1 MLSLRRLIP
10 VSVALFV
17 SLGPAAAFAAPKGV
31 IEGRVVNG
39 ATGNPQPG
47 VEVTLVG
54 ATQNGDES
62 LERTETTSRT
72 GTYRFTGLPTGD
84 DRLYALDATYAG
96 GLFAGRAV
104 SIPSD
109 SERTPVIETTL
120 RVWDTTT
127 DPAAIFVRRNDVFV
141 VPADGRA
148 GVVES
153 VTVVNPTDFAYIG
166 RAGQTEG
173 AGGPS
178 TPSLGFALPGGA
190 SERGVRILD
199 ADLDIPRIVQ
209 TDFGFGVTVAIPP
222 GENRITYT
230 YELPSSGG
238 SFDVSRSAL
247 YSIGE
252 FSVYAADPLGV
263 ESNRLDGGDSVDI
276 EGTTY
281 RRWATDD
288 SIDPGDPVQAVAI
301 ARAGLEP
308 GLVAGIAAAV
318 ALTVVLGLL
327 AYRRARRPP
336 TTIGTARA
344 PRPALATRADVIE
357 AIAALD
363 VAYQAGNVSESD
375 WRTRRNELKEE
386 LRDFAPEHAR

>member
-1 MLSLRRLIP
+1 MHSMRRLIL
-10 VSVALFV
+10 VSVALLS
-17 SLGPAAAFAAPKGV
+17 SLGPAAAYAAPVGA

-39 ATGNPQPG
+39 VTGEPQPG
-47 VEVTLVG
+47 VDVTLVG
-54 ATQNGDES
+54 ATQDGGES
-62 LERTETTSRT
+62 LERTATTNRT
-72 GTYRFTGLPTGD
+72 GAYSFTGLPTGD
-84 DRLYALDATYAG
+84 DRLYALDATFDG

-109 SERTPVIETTL
+109 GEQMPVIETTL
-120 RVWDTTT
+120 RVWETTT

-141 VPADGRA
+141 VPDDGRA

-166 RAGQTEG
+166 RGAETEG
-173 AGGPS
+173 AGAANA
-178 TPSLGFALPGGA
+178 PSLGFALPAGA
-190 SERGVRILD
+190 SERGVRILH
-199 ADLDIPRIVQ
+199 ADLDIPRIVR
-209 TDFGFGVTVAIPP
+209 TDFGFGVTIAIPP

-230 YELPSSGG
+230 YELPGSGG

-247 YSIGE
+247 YSLGE
-252 FSVYAADPLGV
+252 FSVYAADPLEV
-263 ESNRLDGGDSVDI
+263 ESNRLDGGDTVDI

-281 RRWATDD
+281 RRWASGD

-308 GLVAGIAAAV
+308 GLVAGLAAAV
-318 ALTVVLGLL
+318 ALIVVLGFL
-327 AYRRARRPP
+327 AYRRARKPRTTGVAPP
-336 TTIGTARA
+336 PSRSTFS
-344 PRPALATRADVIE
+344 TRAEVIE

-363 VAYQAGNVSESD
+363 VAYQSGDVSESE
-375 WRTRRNELKEE
+375 WRTRRSELKEE